1 MRTTDGQEEED
12 QEVHSTDVVN
22 NDGDTSERRRGCD
35 QLNGDEANDRDLMI
49 MEETIGNEDYVDGED
64 SPVSDG
70 GKLILEQDRFLPIAN
85 ISRLMKNVIPSTGKV
100 AKDAKEC
107 VQECVSEFISFLTSE
122 ASDRCVYEK
131 RKTITGE
138 DLLGALNSLGFEN
151 YVDPLANYIKK
162 YREANRSDR
171 SSDSG
176 CSPSTFV
183 HSSAGEESQPQSET
197 AMPTNVISLQS
208 VPIPVGGECSAQ
220 IILAGEEN
228 SGSALRVLTSG
239 NVQHLQLLMDPS
251 TGQHYINV
259 QTSNGTQQLLPVQ
272 TAGSIT
278 SVEGRNEDVERSGQ
292 SPQLAGG
299 HQYTQMGAEHAS
311 GNVIS
316 GYTQQYSEKRL
327 VLSLGFG
334 SCIPLDFKPL
344 RTNGISMAARA
355 ASRLNQRPR
364 LALQCQLRA
373 DSMMISGFIFA
384 AVISSTLA
392 ANCESPKY
400 SSTTFSTTDAFF
412 HFSTTYIVEFTL
424 QCANNP
430 KDMAI
435 YGVVNGKAYQA
446 AVLEETSKHQ
456 ISWQL
461 DHEQSGAQT
470 FNVHIYDEDGYAAY
484 RKAERH
490 NEDPSKVKPLFTVDL
505 KHPGVSK
512 ASPVASETVVT
523 LLALAWLYVAY
534 TFKSQLMS

>member
-22 NDGDTSERRRGCD
+22 SDGDTSERHRGCD

-49 MEETIGNEDYVDGED
+49 MEETIANEDYVDGED

-171 SSDSG
+171 SNDSG

-220 IILAGEEN
+220 VILTGEEN

-292 SPQLAGG
+292 SPQLASG

-316 GYTQQYSEKRL
+316 GYTQQYSVGTNHLSRKRL
-327 VLSLGFG
+327 H
-334 SCIPLDFKPL
+334 D
-344 RTNGISMAARA
+344 
-355 ASRLNQRPR
+355 
-364 LALQCQLRA
+364 
-373 DSMMISGFIFA
+373 D
-384 AVISSTLA
+384 
-392 ANCESPKY
+392 
-400 SSTTFSTTDAFF
+400 
-412 HFSTTYIVEFTL
+412 
-424 QCANNP
+424 
-430 KDMAI
+430 
-435 YGVVNGKAYQA
+435 
-446 AVLEETSKHQ
+446 
-456 ISWQL
+456 
-461 DHEQSGAQT
+461 
-470 FNVHIYDEDGYAAY
+470 
-484 RKAERH
+484 
-490 NEDPSKVKPLFTVDL
+490 
-505 KHPGVSK
+505 
-512 ASPVASETVVT
+512 
-523 LLALAWLYVAY
+523 
-534 TFKSQLMS
+534 SQLHFLRFD